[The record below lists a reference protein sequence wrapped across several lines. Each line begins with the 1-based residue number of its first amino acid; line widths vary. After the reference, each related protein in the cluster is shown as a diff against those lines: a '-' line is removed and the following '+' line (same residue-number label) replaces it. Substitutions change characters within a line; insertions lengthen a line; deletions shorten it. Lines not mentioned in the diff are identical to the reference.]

1 MHTQVSFT
9 IYRQVH
15 IRQHS
20 GRLYTVKV
28 PEQFPEDQKRT
39 FVGTFNKKNW
49 MCQHKHCLYAGSNQ
63 AGKSHELFWYGF
75 DSVTPGTIED
85 HIVPGPFSEDGYKFG
100 LFDSSRC
107 ALVTLWTACIAINTI
122 GT

>member
-1 MHTQVSFT
+1 
-9 IYRQVH
+9 
-15 IRQHS
+15 
-20 GRLYTVKV
+20 
-28 PEQFPEDQKRT
+28 
-39 FVGTFNKKNW
+39 